1 MAMTRT
7 EAGALGIVVV
17 AHAVLFGLLS
27 VGFLATPNPDKLK
40 PAPIQVTLS
49 DEVGLTS
56 EAPVVSHEEMAAKK
70 SPVEAPLEPDTA
82 PEPSEQPAPTPPEPE
97 PAPQPQ
103 PKPQPAPPKPAP
115 VAKPAPT
122 KPSPTKPTPTKPAPA
137 AKPAPAKPAPAAPAA
152 KPAPARPAPAKPAS
166 AGSPAK
172 ARGPVKP
179 TGQLEGLDLGQ
190 SDRPSRSTATTPPAA
205 TIGPQVKAA
214 LGAEVI
220 RQLKPHWTPPS
231 GADSEKLRTRV
242 VVSLNRD
249 GSLAGEPRVT
259 QTGITDSNRSQAAL
273 AKERAIRAV
282 RLAAPFKLPPQFY
295 DAWKTIGPT
304 LYEGL

>member
-1 MAMTRT
+1 MALSRS
-7 EAGALGIVVV
+7 EAGAVGASAIGHLI
-17 AHAVLFGLLS
+17 LFGLLS
-27 VGFLATPNPDKLK
+27 VGFLATPNPEKLK

-56 EAPVVSHEEMAAKK
+56 EAPTISHEEMAAKK

-82 PEPSEQPAPTPPEPE
+82 PEPADEPAPTPPE

-103 PKPQPAPPKPAP
+103 PAPPRPVPAKPAPAPAQPKPAP
-115 VAKPAPT
+115 AKPAPAT
-122 KPSPTKPTPTKPAPA
+122 RPAPA

-152 KPAPARPAPAKPAS
+152 KPAPAKPAPARSTGGA
-166 AGSPAK
+166 PAK

-179 TGQLEGLDLGQ
+179 TGRLEGLDLGQ
-190 SDRPSRSTATTPPAA
+190 SDTPNRSTSTKPPAA
-205 TIGPQVKAA
+205 AVGPQVKAA

-220 RQLKPHWTPPS
+220 RQIKPHWTPPS
-231 GADSEKLRTRV
+231 GADSDKLRTRV

-259 QTGITDSNRSQAAL
+259 QTGVTDSNRSQAAL
-273 AKERAIRAV
+273 ARERAIRAV
-282 RLAAPFKLPPQFY
+282 KLAAPFKLPPQFY

>member
-82 PEPSEQPAPTPPEPE
+82 PEPSEQPAPTPPEP
-97 PAPQPQ
+97 APQPQ

-115 VAKPAPT
+115 VAKPA
-122 KPSPTKPTPTKPAPA
+122 PTKPTPTKPAPA

-152 KPAPARPAPAKPAS
+152 KPASARPAPAKPAS
-166 AGSPAK
+166 AGPPAK